1 MKLTDINNYEMILE
15 EQENSK
21 DKQSSLVKYNDNI
34 ENNVENNLENFSK
47 TKINKP
53 IELKEF
59 DATPHFKENIINY
72 NINCSDPIT
81 PSSYY
86 CFTCKHSVCEECG
99 VFDHKEHLLIQR
111 DNCIN
116 YDVTFFNEI
125 SKVIDDSFLIE
136 NKKDTIKNII
146 ISLINN
152 LKKDLDNLKNKKLKE
167 IDFIFNKIK
176 NNLNEL
182 KKNFNEAKSSIE
194 EYYNKNKVFFN
205 VSNLPPNSKKENE
218 EEEKINSKNEINFN
232 YEENKEIKNKDL
244 ENTIF
249 LMNFELMNLCDNKN
263 LQVLDV
269 INEMNYKINLL
280 IKKFEQKNN
289 VISKEL
295 NNLFDLNSCMVKFDD
310 YYLDIK
316 IRTKKYNEFISNFKS
331 ILNGIIK
338 KNGNLD
344 KLKDLIVIFDSK
356 NKKNK
361 NFLFN
366 QEYFTKYNN
375 IKNSQNRNSS
385 EKNLKS
391 PHRNK
396 VSSKKKLI
404 KQKNNIN
411 SPKLLLDK
419 KNNDLLKQNIRC
431 LTYNNNI
438 IKKAK
443 GNYKQNRKHNGYV
456 TNYKSIKYNSKNKI
470 TQSSFIRDN
479 KNIHNVSSFQKT
491 YSQLFDK
498 SDDIILN
505 QRIIQRFFAYS
516 IYDLFYKF
524 FRNDNSISENNITKN
539 NDIARN
545 KYNIGNIEFNQEK
558 KTVSYLANYTERY
571 NQLKEIAK
579 PIIGTN
585 QIQYFD
591 SVTNQII
598 KVNINLSKI
607 EHGYSVFPFGCRHI
621 LIDNILYIVGGADNC
636 GNATNIVLSYNFS
649 QNILLKLPNLNDE
662 HSYHSIE
669 YLENFDSIIIVGGEN
684 STSCEIMDLET
695 KKWTRLPYLNYP
707 RSNTNIYYNYLTY
720 ELYALFGMEGEMTE
734 KNKNSDIIEVLKLN
748 DIMSGWSKVDYYRS
762 SGLNLKTNYCIT
774 LPFTRDKLLIYGCS
788 SARTIDKKLF
798 AFFNM
803 NKKECIKVD
812 KNTIELIKLEEK
824 KIKFFDF
831 ALSKIE

>member
-34 ENNVENNLENFSK
+34 ENNIENNLENFSK

-72 NINCSDPIT
+72 NINCNDPIT

-86 CFTCKHSVCEECG
+86 CFTCKHSVCEDCG

-125 SKVIDDSFLIE
+125 SKVIDDSFLID

-152 LKKDLDNLKNKKLKE
+152 LKTDLDNLKNKKLKE

-182 KKNFNEAKSSIE
+182 KKNFKEAKSSIE

-205 VSNLPPNSKKENE
+205 VSNLPQNSKKENE
-218 EEEKINSKNEINFN
+218 EEEKINSKKEINFN
-232 YEENKEIKNKDL
+232 YEENKEIINKDL

-263 LQVLDV
+263 LQVLDAV
-269 INEMNYKINLL
+269 NEMNYKINLL

-295 NNLFDLNSCMVKFDD
+295 NDLFDLNSCMVKFDD

-396 VSSKKKLI
+396 VSSKEKLI

-411 SPKLLLDK
+411 SPKLLIDK

-438 IKKAK
+438 IKKTK
-443 GNYKQNRKHNGYV
+443 GNYKQNRKNNG
-456 TNYKSIKYNSKNKI
+456 
-470 TQSSFIRDN
+470 
-479 KNIHNVSSFQKT
+479 
-491 YSQLFDK
+491 
-498 SDDIILN
+498 
-505 QRIIQRFFAYS
+505 
-516 IYDLFYKF
+516 
-524 FRNDNSISENNITKN
+524 
-539 NDIARN
+539 
-545 KYNIGNIEFNQEK
+545 
-558 KTVSYLANYTERY
+558 
-571 NQLKEIAK
+571 
-579 PIIGTN
+579 
-585 QIQYFD
+585 
-591 SVTNQII
+591 
-598 KVNINLSKI
+598 
-607 EHGYSVFPFGCRHI
+607 
-621 LIDNILYIVGGADNC
+621 
-636 GNATNIVLSYNFS
+636 
-649 QNILLKLPNLNDE
+649 
-662 HSYHSIE
+662 
-669 YLENFDSIIIVGGEN
+669 
-684 STSCEIMDLET
+684 
-695 KKWTRLPYLNYP
+695 
-707 RSNTNIYYNYLTY
+707 
-720 ELYALFGMEGEMTE
+720 
-734 KNKNSDIIEVLKLN
+734 
-748 DIMSGWSKVDYYRS
+748 
-762 SGLNLKTNYCIT
+762 
-774 LPFTRDKLLIYGCS
+774 
-788 SARTIDKKLF
+788 
-798 AFFNM
+798 
-803 NKKECIKVD
+803 
-812 KNTIELIKLEEK
+812 
-824 KIKFFDF
+824 
-831 ALSKIE
+831 

>member
-411 SPKLLLDK
+411 SPKLLIDK

-545 KYNIGNIEFNQEK
+545 KYNIGKRI
-558 KTVSYLANYTERY
+558 
-571 NQLKEIAK
+571 
-579 PIIGTN
+579 
-585 QIQYFD
+585 
-591 SVTNQII
+591 
-598 KVNINLSKI
+598 
-607 EHGYSVFPFGCRHI
+607 
-621 LIDNILYIVGGADNC
+621 
-636 GNATNIVLSYNFS
+636 
-649 QNILLKLPNLNDE
+649 
-662 HSYHSIE
+662 
-669 YLENFDSIIIVGGEN
+669 
-684 STSCEIMDLET
+684 
-695 KKWTRLPYLNYP
+695 
-707 RSNTNIYYNYLTY
+707 
-720 ELYALFGMEGEMTE
+720 
-734 KNKNSDIIEVLKLN
+734 
-748 DIMSGWSKVDYYRS
+748 
-762 SGLNLKTNYCIT
+762 
-774 LPFTRDKLLIYGCS
+774 
-788 SARTIDKKLF
+788 
-798 AFFNM
+798 
-803 NKKECIKVD
+803 
-812 KNTIELIKLEEK
+812 
-824 KIKFFDF
+824 
-831 ALSKIE
+831 

>member
-34 ENNVENNLENFSK
+34 ENNIENNLENFSK

-72 NINCSDPIT
+72 NINCNDPIT

-86 CFTCKHSVCEECG
+86 CFTCKHSVCEDCG

-125 SKVIDDSFLIE
+125 SKVIDDSFLIDH
-136 NKKDTIKNII
+136 KKDTIKNIV

-152 LKKDLDNLKNKKLKE
+152 LKTDLDNLKNKKLKE

-182 KKNFNEAKSSIE
+182 KKNFKEAKSSIE

-205 VSNLPPNSKKENE
+205 VSNLPQNSKKENE
-218 EEEKINSKNEINFN
+218 EEEKINSKKEINFN
-232 YEENKEIKNKDL
+232 YEENKEIINKDL

-263 LQVLDV
+263 LQVLDAV
-269 INEMNYKINLL
+269 NEMNYKINLL

-295 NNLFDLNSCMVKFDD
+295 NDLFDLNSCMVKFDD

-396 VSSKKKLI
+396 VSSKEKLI

-411 SPKLLLDK
+411 SPKLLIDK

-438 IKKAK
+438 IKKTK
-443 GNYKQNRKHNGYV
+443 GNYKQNRKNNGYV
-456 TNYKSIKYNSKNKI
+456 TNYKSIKCNSKNKI

-524 FRNDNSISENNITKN
+524 FRINNSISENNITKN
-539 NDIARN
+539 NDITGN
-545 KYNIGNIEFNQEK
+545 KYNIGNIEFNPEK

-571 NQLKEIAK
+571 NQMKEIAK

-598 KVNINLSKI
+598 KININLSKI

-669 YLENFDSIIIVGGEN
+669 YLDNFDSIIIVGGEN

-695 KKWTRLPYLNYP
+695 KKWIRLPYLNYP
-707 RSNTNIYYNYLTY
+707 RLNTNIYYNYLTY
-720 ELYALFGMEGEMTE
+720 ELYVLFGMEGEMTE

-748 DIMSGWSKVDYYRS
+748 DIMSGWKKVDYYRS